1 MKNLLAA
8 VTFLCFLSTNVFAQ
22 SQPIRP
28 KALAISF
35 IMNDYTSPQRLKTST
50 PALLF
55 RDKQW
60 AKFSEMSPGLALT
73 YFKGLLSHLDFAGTL
88 AASYVNYSLP
98 NKAAFSNDGFLL
110 EGDASIQLKLL
121 SEQYFLTPYLSAGV
135 GASKY
140 RSYYG
145 AFIPVGG
152 GFKLNIFDEASI
164 FLSSEYRIPVT
175 TQTAGYHFM
184 YSFGIAGVL
193 GK

>member
-8 VTFLCFLSTNVFAQ
+8 ITFLCFLSTNVFAQ
-22 SQPIRP
+22 GQPVRA

-35 IMNDYTSPQRLKTST
+35 IMNDYTSAQRLHTTT
-50 PALLF
+50 PILLF

-73 YFKGLLSHLDFAGTL
+73 YFKGLRSHLDFAGTL

-110 EGDASIQLKLL
+110 EADASIQLKLL
-121 SEQYFLTPYLSAGV
+121 SEQYLLTPYLSAGA

-145 AFIPVGG
+145 AFIPVGAG
-152 GFKLNIFDEASI
+152 LKVNIFDEASI
-164 FLSSEYRIPVT
+164 FLSSQYRVPVT
-175 TQTAGYHFM
+175 TQTATYHLM
-184 YSFGIAGVL
+184 YSFGIAGVI

>member
-8 VTFLCFLSTNVFAQ
+8 ITLLCFLSTNVFAQ
-22 SQPIRP
+22 SQPLRP

-35 IMNDYTSPQRLKTST
+35 IMNDYTTAQRLRTNS
-50 PALLF
+50 AAQVF
-55 RDKQW
+55 ADKQW

-110 EGDASIQLKLL
+110 EGDASVQLKLL

-145 AFIPVGG
+145 AFIPVGA
-152 GFKLNIFDEASI
+152 GFKVNIFDEASI
-164 FLSSEYRIPVT
+164 FLSSEYRVPVT
-175 TQTAGYHFM
+175 TQTVGYHFM